1 MKAPALSDRTHR
13 IEPFHTMELMKRAVA
28 LQQAGHPVIH
38 MSIGEPDFKAPEPV
52 VAALETAVRAGH
64 TEYTSAMGIEPLRR
78 AIAAD
83 YGHRYGLDIDPARIV
98 VT

>member
-38 MSIGEPDFKAPEPV
+38 MSIGEPDFKAPEPRRCRWP
-52 VAALETAVRAGH
+52 AAHWST
-64 TEYTSAMGIEPLRR
+64 R
-78 AIAAD
+78 AI
-83 YGHRYGLDIDPARIV
+83 RCC
-98 VT
+98 